1 MTSPTIRLRSA
12 SLARRVGF
20 ASTAALAGVLLFSGC
35 SALADQA
42 VAAPKPSA
50 THTTEDS
57 GIAVTCSAVSA
68 IQTAI
73 NGAMTERTAGTL
85 TDAQFA
91 GIVNLIPFQLKGIT
105 QRPDA
110 GLRDEIASLIADTA
124 HTAPIVAGASFNPDG
139 APFRDDMLKVQ
150 NA

>member
-1 MTSPTIRLRSA
+1 
-12 SLARRVGF
+12 
-20 ASTAALAGVLLFSGC
+20 
-35 SALADQA
+35 
-42 VAAPKPSA
+42 
-50 THTTEDS
+50 
-57 GIAVTCSAVSA
+57 
-68 IQTAI
+68 
-73 NGAMTERTAGTL
+73 MTERTAGTL